1 MYSCANIGNPSGGP
15 IDKTPPIFMRSN
27 PTPNAVNVKDRKI
40 EIFFDEIVTLKDPST
55 KIIVSP
61 AQTEMPRMSALG
73 RKVTVELVD
82 SLLPNT
88 TYTIDFSNSIQ
99 DNNEG
104 NAIDNFA
111 FAFSTGSVIDSMR
124 VSGYVLDSR
133 TLEPMQSVVVGL
145 QSNLADSAFHKEKL
159 QRVALTND
167 RGQFTIRN
175 VSPGSYHIFALKDL
189 DRDYKFGN
197 PTEDIAFLDSI
208 IVPSIG
214 SREAADTVYND
225 LNEIDTIMRATRPAY
240 FPNDILLSMF
250 NEDRKS
256 QYLANNLRVDSTRIS
271 LTFAAASDTLP
282 SLSIVGRN
290 DVPDQWYTLE
300 RSQTNDTLTYWIR
313 PPHLVSA
320 DTLMVATTYLR
331 TDTASN
337 LSWGTDTLKFTF
349 QRQKAKKKKKNEETD
364 SLEQI
369 RFMELHP
376 LANDTQEVY
385 APLLLQTGTPIE
397 RYSREAFHLQRK
409 LQNDTIF
416 YPAEIKSIAL
426 RDSTLNRRDLM
437 LKVDWEPG
445 AAYTLAVDSLAMTDI
460 YGLQTKPLKVD
471 FNVRKMEEYGNIVF
485 NIPAVRDSAIVELLD
500 GTEKIVLRAPVKSHR
515 AELLNLL
522 PGKYYARLFID
533 RNGNGKYDTG
543 NYDMHLQPEETVY
556 YPGAINLKKNW
567 DVEQTWDIYAT
578 PIDKQKPEA
587 IKKNKPERKKWEK
600 VNTEKTETDEDEEN
614 GFSDFSN
621 PNDPNLR
628 NSNNFGNYRKYDSKI
643 YFHFFAQKF
652 AHSTKAH
659 YLCTRK
665 SQQRLCPDGGIG
677 RRAGLKHQWSKIH
690 PGSIPGLGTQKRL

>member
-214 SREAADTVYND
+214 TREAADTVYND

-376 LANDTQEVY
+376 LANGTQEVY

-426 RDSTLNRRDLM
+426 RDSTLNRRDLV

-485 NIPAVRDSAIVELLD
+485 NITAVRDSAIVELLD
-500 GTEKIVLRAPVKSHR
+500 GTEKIVLRAPVKNHR

-628 NSNNFGNYRKYDSKI
+628 NSNNFGN
-643 YFHFFAQKF
+643 
-652 AHSTKAH
+652 HS
-659 YLCTRK
+659 R
-665 SQQRLCPDGGIG
+665 
-677 RRAGLKHQWSKIH
+677 
-690 PGSIPGLGTQKRL
+690 

>member
-1 MYSCANIGNPSGGP
+1 MNNSKSLYYIFIIIAAAVMYSCANIGNPSGGP

-376 LANDTQEVY
+376 LANGTQEVY

-409 LQNDTIF
+409 LQNDTTF

-426 RDSTLNRRDLM
+426 RDSTLSRRDLM

-500 GTEKIVLRAPVKSHR
+500 GTDKVVLHTQVKKHR

-600 VNTEKTETDEDEEN
+600 VSTEKTETDEDEEN

-628 NSNNFGNYRKYDSKI
+628 NSNNFDNYR
-643 YFHFFAQKF
+643 
-652 AHSTKAH
+652 
-659 YLCTRK
+659 R
-665 SQQRLCPDGGIG
+665 
-677 RRAGLKHQWSKIH
+677 
-690 PGSIPGLGTQKRL
+690 

>member
-376 LANDTQEVY
+376 LANGTQEVY

-409 LQNDTIF
+409 LQNDTTF

-426 RDSTLNRRDLM
+426 RDSTLSRRDLM

-500 GTEKIVLRAPVKSHR
+500 GTDKVVLHTPVKSHR

-600 VNTEKTETDEDEEN
+600 VDTEKTDTDEDEEN

-628 NSNNFGNYRKYDSKI
+628 NSNNFGNYR
-643 YFHFFAQKF
+643 
-652 AHSTKAH
+652 
-659 YLCTRK
+659 R
-665 SQQRLCPDGGIG
+665 
-677 RRAGLKHQWSKIH
+677 
-690 PGSIPGLGTQKRL
+690 

>member
-1 MYSCANIGNPSGGP
+1 MNNSKSLYYIFIIIAAAVMYSCANIGNPSGGP

-40 EIFFDEIVTLKDPST
+40 EIFFDEIVTPKDPST

-376 LANDTQEVY
+376 LANGTQEVY

-500 GTEKIVLRAPVKSHR
+500 GTEKIVLRAPVKNHR

-628 NSNNFGNYRKYDSKI
+628 NSNNFGD
-643 YFHFFAQKF
+643 
-652 AHSTKAH
+652 
-659 YLCTRK
+659 YLR
-665 SQQRLCPDGGIG
+665 
-677 RRAGLKHQWSKIH
+677 
-690 PGSIPGLGTQKRL
+690 

>member
-1 MYSCANIGNPSGGP
+1 MNNSKSLYYIFIIIAAAVMYSCANIGNPSGGP

-320 DTLMVATTYLR
+320 DTLIVATTYLR

-376 LANDTQEVY
+376 LANGTQEVY

-409 LQNDTIF
+409 LQNDTTF

-426 RDSTLNRRDLM
+426 RDSTLSRRDLM

-500 GTEKIVLRAPVKSHR
+500 GTDKVVLHTPVKSHR

-600 VNTEKTETDEDEEN
+600 VSTEKTETDEDEEN

-628 NSNNFGNYRKYDSKI
+628 NSNNFDNYR
-643 YFHFFAQKF
+643 
-652 AHSTKAH
+652 
-659 YLCTRK
+659 R
-665 SQQRLCPDGGIG
+665 
-677 RRAGLKHQWSKIH
+677 
-690 PGSIPGLGTQKRL
+690 

>member
-1 MYSCANIGNPSGGP
+1 MNNSKSLYYIFIIIAAAVMYSCANIGNPSGGP

-290 DVPDQWYTLE
+290 DVPDLWYTLE

-331 TDTASN
+331 TDTTSN

-376 LANDTQEVY
+376 LANGTQEVY

-409 LQNDTIF
+409 LQNDTTF

-426 RDSTLNRRDLM
+426 RDSTLSRRDLM

-485 NIPAVRDSAIVELLD
+485 NIPAMRDSAIVELLD
-500 GTEKIVLRAPVKSHR
+500 GTEKIVLRAPVKNHR

-600 VNTEKTETDEDEEN
+600 VDTEKTKTDEDEEN

-628 NSNNFGNYRKYDSKI
+628 NSNNFGNYR
-643 YFHFFAQKF
+643 
-652 AHSTKAH
+652 
-659 YLCTRK
+659 R
-665 SQQRLCPDGGIG
+665 
-677 RRAGLKHQWSKIH
+677 
-690 PGSIPGLGTQKRL
+690 

>member
-1 MYSCANIGNPSGGP
+1 MNNSKSLYYIFIIIAAAVMYSCANIGNPSGGP

-40 EIFFDEIVTLKDPST
+40 EIFFDEIVSLKDPST

-175 VSPGSYHIFALKDL
+175 VSPGSHHIFALKDL

-300 RSQTNDTLTYWIR
+300 RSQTNDTLIYWIR

-376 LANDTQEVY
+376 LANGTQEVY

-409 LQNDTIF
+409 LQNDTTF

-426 RDSTLNRRDLM
+426 RDSTLSRRDLM

-500 GTEKIVLRAPVKSHR
+500 GTDKVVLHTPVKNHR
-515 AELLNLL
+515 AELLNLQ

-578 PIDKQKPEA
+578 PIDKQKSEA

-628 NSNNFGNYRKYDSKI
+628 NSNNFGNYR
-643 YFHFFAQKF
+643 
-652 AHSTKAH
+652 
-659 YLCTRK
+659 R
-665 SQQRLCPDGGIG
+665 
-677 RRAGLKHQWSKIH
+677 
-690 PGSIPGLGTQKRL
+690 

>member
-1 MYSCANIGNPSGGP
+1 MNNSKSLYYIFIIIAAAVMYSCANIGNPSGGP

-82 SLLPNT
+82 SLLPNI

-376 LANDTQEVY
+376 LANGTQEVY

-426 RDSTLNRRDLM
+426 RDSTLSRRDLM

-500 GTEKIVLRAPVKSHR
+500 GTEKIVLRAPVKNHR

-628 NSNNFGNYRKYDSKI
+628 NSNNFGNYSR
-643 YFHFFAQKF
+643 
-652 AHSTKAH
+652 
-659 YLCTRK
+659 
-665 SQQRLCPDGGIG
+665 
-677 RRAGLKHQWSKIH
+677 
-690 PGSIPGLGTQKRL
+690 

>member
-1 MYSCANIGNPSGGP
+1 MLFSRLALSLQAETENQMNNSKSLYYIFIIIAAAVMYSCANIGNPSGGP

-320 DTLMVATTYLR
+320 DTLIVATTYLR

-376 LANDTQEVY
+376 LANGTQEVY

-426 RDSTLNRRDLM
+426 RDSTLSRRDLM

-500 GTEKIVLRAPVKSHR
+500 GTEKIVLRAPVKNHR

-628 NSNNFGNYRKYDSKI
+628 NSNNFGNYRK
-643 YFHFFAQKF
+643 
-652 AHSTKAH
+652 
-659 YLCTRK
+659 
-665 SQQRLCPDGGIG
+665 
-677 RRAGLKHQWSKIH
+677 
-690 PGSIPGLGTQKRL
+690 

>member
-1 MYSCANIGNPSGGP
+1 MNNSKSLYYIFIIIAAAVMYSCANIGNPSGGP

-40 EIFFDEIVTLKDPST
+40 EIFFDEIVSLKDPST

-175 VSPGSYHIFALKDL
+175 VSSGSYHIFALKDL

-376 LANDTQEVY
+376 LANGTQEVY

-409 LQNDTIF
+409 LQNDTTF

-426 RDSTLNRRDLM
+426 RDSTLSRRDLM

-500 GTEKIVLRAPVKSHR
+500 GTEKIVLRAPVKNHR
-515 AELLNLL
+515 AELLNLQ

-628 NSNNFGNYRKYDSKI
+628 NSNNFGNYR
-643 YFHFFAQKF
+643 
-652 AHSTKAH
+652 
-659 YLCTRK
+659 R
-665 SQQRLCPDGGIG
+665 
-677 RRAGLKHQWSKIH
+677 
-690 PGSIPGLGTQKRL
+690 

>member
-376 LANDTQEVY
+376 LANGTQEVY

-409 LQNDTIF
+409 LQNDTTF

-500 GTEKIVLRAPVKSHR
+500 GTEKIVLRAPVKNHR

-628 NSNNFGNYRKYDSKI
+628 NSNNFGNYRK
-643 YFHFFAQKF
+643 
-652 AHSTKAH
+652 
-659 YLCTRK
+659 
-665 SQQRLCPDGGIG
+665 
-677 RRAGLKHQWSKIH
+677 
-690 PGSIPGLGTQKRL
+690 

>member
-1 MYSCANIGNPSGGP
+1 MNNSKSLYYIFIIIAAAVMYSCANIGNPSGGP

-145 QSNLADSAFHKEKL
+145 QSNLAGSAFHKEKL

-376 LANDTQEVY
+376 LANGTQEVY

-409 LQNDTIF
+409 LQNDTTF

-500 GTEKIVLRAPVKSHR
+500 GTEKIVLRAPVKNHR

-628 NSNNFGNYRKYDSKI
+628 NSNNFGNYSR
-643 YFHFFAQKF
+643 
-652 AHSTKAH
+652 
-659 YLCTRK
+659 
-665 SQQRLCPDGGIG
+665 
-677 RRAGLKHQWSKIH
+677 
-690 PGSIPGLGTQKRL
+690 

>member
-1 MYSCANIGNPSGGP
+1 MNNSKSLYYIFIIIAAAVMYSCANNGNPSGGP

-159 QRVALTND
+159 HRVALTND

-331 TDTASN
+331 TDTTSN

-376 LANDTQEVY
+376 LANGTQEVY

-409 LQNDTIF
+409 LQNDTTF

-426 RDSTLNRRDLM
+426 RDSTLSRRDLM

-445 AAYTLAVDSLAMTDI
+445 AAYKLAVDSLAMTDI

-578 PIDKQKPEA
+578 PIDKQKSEA

-628 NSNNFGNYRKYDSKI
+628 NSNNFGN
-643 YFHFFAQKF
+643 
-652 AHSTKAH
+652 
-659 YLCTRK
+659 
-665 SQQRLCPDGGIG
+665 
-677 RRAGLKHQWSKIH
+677 
-690 PGSIPGLGTQKRL
+690 

>member
-1 MYSCANIGNPSGGP
+1 MNNSKSLYYIFIIIAAAVMYSCANIGNPSGGP

-364 SLEQI
+364 YLEQI

-376 LANDTQEVY
+376 LANGTQEVY

-409 LQNDTIF
+409 LQNDTTF
-416 YPAEIKSIAL
+416 YPAEIKNIAL

-500 GTEKIVLRAPVKSHR
+500 GTEKIVLRAPVKNHR

-628 NSNNFGNYRKYDSKI
+628 NSNNFGNYRK
-643 YFHFFAQKF
+643 
-652 AHSTKAH
+652 
-659 YLCTRK
+659 
-665 SQQRLCPDGGIG
+665 
-677 RRAGLKHQWSKIH
+677 
-690 PGSIPGLGTQKRL
+690 

>member
-1 MYSCANIGNPSGGP
+1 LLFSQLALSLQAETENQMNNSKSLYYIFIIIAAAVMYSCANIGNPSGGP

-40 EIFFDEIVTLKDPST
+40 EIFFDEIVSLKDPST

-376 LANDTQEVY
+376 LANGTQEVY

-409 LQNDTIF
+409 LQNDTTF

-426 RDSTLNRRDLM
+426 RDSTLSRRDLM

-628 NSNNFGNYRKYDSKI
+628 NSNNFGNYSR
-643 YFHFFAQKF
+643 
-652 AHSTKAH
+652 
-659 YLCTRK
+659 
-665 SQQRLCPDGGIG
+665 
-677 RRAGLKHQWSKIH
+677 
-690 PGSIPGLGTQKRL
+690 

>member
-1 MYSCANIGNPSGGP
+1 MNNSKSLYYIFIIIAAAVMYSCANIGNPSGGP

-376 LANDTQEVY
+376 LANGTQEVY

-409 LQNDTIF
+409 LQNDTTF

-426 RDSTLNRRDLM
+426 RDSTLSRRDLM

-445 AAYTLAVDSLAMTDI
+445 AAYTLTVDSLAITDI

-600 VNTEKTETDEDEEN
+600 VNTEKTETDEDEEI

-628 NSNNFGNYRKYDSKI
+628 NSNNFGNYR
-643 YFHFFAQKF
+643 
-652 AHSTKAH
+652 
-659 YLCTRK
+659 R
-665 SQQRLCPDGGIG
+665 
-677 RRAGLKHQWSKIH
+677 
-690 PGSIPGLGTQKRL
+690 

>member
-376 LANDTQEVY
+376 LANGTQEVY

-409 LQNDTIF
+409 LQNDTTF

-426 RDSTLNRRDLM
+426 RDSTLSRRDLM

-445 AAYTLAVDSLAMTDI
+445 AAYKLAVDSLAMTDI

-500 GTEKIVLRAPVKSHR
+500 GTDKVVLHTPVKNHR
-515 AELLNLL
+515 AELLNLQ

-628 NSNNFGNYRKYDSKI
+628 NSNNFGNYSR
-643 YFHFFAQKF
+643 
-652 AHSTKAH
+652 
-659 YLCTRK
+659 
-665 SQQRLCPDGGIG
+665 
-677 RRAGLKHQWSKIH
+677 
-690 PGSIPGLGTQKRL
+690 

>member
-376 LANDTQEVY
+376 LANGTQEVY
-385 APLLLQTGTPIE
+385 APLLLQTGSPIE

-409 LQNDTIF
+409 LQNDTTF

-426 RDSTLNRRDLM
+426 RDSTLSRRDLM

-500 GTEKIVLRAPVKSHR
+500 GTDKVVLHTPVKNHR
-515 AELLNLL
+515 AELLNLQ

-628 NSNNFGNYRKYDSKI
+628 NSNNFGNYR
-643 YFHFFAQKF
+643 
-652 AHSTKAH
+652 
-659 YLCTRK
+659 R
-665 SQQRLCPDGGIG
+665 
-677 RRAGLKHQWSKIH
+677 
-690 PGSIPGLGTQKRL
+690 

>member
-1 MYSCANIGNPSGGP
+1 MLFSRLALSLQAETENQMNNSKSLYYIFIIIAAAVMYSCANIGNPSGGP

-282 SLSIVGRN
+282 SLNIVGRN

-376 LANDTQEVY
+376 LANGTQEVY

-409 LQNDTIF
+409 LQSDTTF

-426 RDSTLNRRDLM
+426 RDSTLSRRDLM

-445 AAYTLAVDSLAMTDI
+445 AAYKLAVDSLAMTDI

-628 NSNNFGNYRKYDSKI
+628 NSNNFGNYR
-643 YFHFFAQKF
+643 
-652 AHSTKAH
+652 
-659 YLCTRK
+659 R
-665 SQQRLCPDGGIG
+665 
-677 RRAGLKHQWSKIH
+677 
-690 PGSIPGLGTQKRL
+690 

>member
-1 MYSCANIGNPSGGP
+1 MLFSRLALSLQAETENQMNNSKSLYYIFIIIAAAVMYSCANIGNPSGGP

-124 VSGYVLDSR
+124 MSGYVLDSR

-208 IVPSIG
+208 VVPTIG
-214 SREAADTVYND
+214 SREAADTIYND
-225 LNEIDTIMRATRPAY
+225 RNEIDTIMRATRPAY

-290 DVPDQWYTLE
+290 DVPDQWYSLE
-300 RSQTNDTLTYWIR
+300 RSKTNDTLTYWIR

-364 SLEQI
+364 SLELM
-369 RFMELHP
+369 RFMDLRP
-376 LANDTQEVY
+376 LSSSTQEVY

-426 RDSTLNRRDLM
+426 RDSTLSRRDLM

-621 PNDPNLR
+621 PNDPNQR
-628 NSNNFGNYRKYDSKI
+628 NSNNFGNYR
-643 YFHFFAQKF
+643 
-652 AHSTKAH
+652 
-659 YLCTRK
+659 R
-665 SQQRLCPDGGIG
+665 
-677 RRAGLKHQWSKIH
+677 
-690 PGSIPGLGTQKRL
+690 

>member
-376 LANDTQEVY
+376 LANGTQEVY

-426 RDSTLNRRDLM
+426 RDSTLSRRDLM

-500 GTEKIVLRAPVKSHR
+500 GTEKIVLRAPVKNHR

-628 NSNNFGNYRKYDSKI
+628 NSNNFSN
-643 YFHFFAQKF
+643 
-652 AHSTKAH
+652 
-659 YLCTRK
+659 
-665 SQQRLCPDGGIG
+665 
-677 RRAGLKHQWSKIH
+677 
-690 PGSIPGLGTQKRL
+690 

>member
-40 EIFFDEIVTLKDPST
+40 DIFFDEIVTLKDPST

-376 LANDTQEVY
+376 LANGTQEVY
-385 APLLLQTGTPIE
+385 APLLLQTSTPIE

-409 LQNDTIF
+409 LQNDTTF

-426 RDSTLNRRDLM
+426 RDSTLSRRDLM

-600 VNTEKTETDEDEEN
+600 VDTEKTETDEDEEN

-628 NSNNFGNYRKYDSKI
+628 NSNNFGNYR
-643 YFHFFAQKF
+643 
-652 AHSTKAH
+652 
-659 YLCTRK
+659 R
-665 SQQRLCPDGGIG
+665 
-677 RRAGLKHQWSKIH
+677 
-690 PGSIPGLGTQKRL
+690 

>member
-124 VSGYVLDSR
+124 MSGYVLDSR

-208 IVPSIG
+208 VVPTIG
-214 SREAADTVYND
+214 SREAADTIYND
-225 LNEIDTIMRATRPAY
+225 RNEIDTIMRATRPAY

-290 DVPDQWYTLE
+290 DVPDQWYSLE
-300 RSQTNDTLTYWIR
+300 RSKTNDTLTYWIR

-364 SLEQI
+364 SLELM
-369 RFMELHP
+369 RFMDLRP
-376 LANDTQEVY
+376 LSSSTQEVY

-409 LQNDTIF
+409 LQSDTIF

-426 RDSTLNRRDLM
+426 RDSTLNRRDIM

-445 AAYTLAVDSLAMTDI
+445 AAYTLTIDSLAMTDI
-460 YGLQTKPLKVD
+460 YGLQTKPLKID

-500 GTEKIVLRAPVKSHR
+500 GTDKVVLHTQVKKHR
-515 AELLNLL
+515 AELLNLQ

-543 NYDMHLQPEETVY
+543 NYDLHLQPEETVY
-556 YPGAINLKKNW
+556 FPGAINLKKNW

-628 NSNNFGNYRKYDSKI
+628 NSNNFGNYR
-643 YFHFFAQKF
+643 
-652 AHSTKAH
+652 
-659 YLCTRK
+659 R
-665 SQQRLCPDGGIG
+665 
-677 RRAGLKHQWSKIH
+677 
-690 PGSIPGLGTQKRL
+690 

>member
-1 MYSCANIGNPSGGP
+1 MENQMNNSKSLYYIFIIIAAAVMYSCANIGNPSGGP

-175 VSPGSYHIFALKDL
+175 MSPGSYHIFALKDL

-376 LANDTQEVY
+376 LANGTQEVY

-409 LQNDTIF
+409 LQNDTTF

-500 GTEKIVLRAPVKSHR
+500 GTEKIVLRAPVKNHR

-628 NSNNFGNYRKYDSKI
+628 NSNNFGNYSR
-643 YFHFFAQKF
+643 
-652 AHSTKAH
+652 
-659 YLCTRK
+659 
-665 SQQRLCPDGGIG
+665 
-677 RRAGLKHQWSKIH
+677 
-690 PGSIPGLGTQKRL
+690 

>member
-1 MYSCANIGNPSGGP
+1 MNNSKSLYYIFIIIAAAVMYSCANIGNPSGGP

-145 QSNLADSAFHKEKL
+145 QSNLADSAFYKEKL

-349 QRQKAKKKKKNEETD
+349 QRQKAKKKKKNEGTD

-376 LANDTQEVY
+376 LANGTQEVY

-409 LQNDTIF
+409 LQNDTTF

-543 NYDMHLQPEETVY
+543 NYDMHMQPEETVY

-628 NSNNFGNYRKYDSKI
+628 NSNNFGNYSR
-643 YFHFFAQKF
+643 
-652 AHSTKAH
+652 
-659 YLCTRK
+659 
-665 SQQRLCPDGGIG
+665 
-677 RRAGLKHQWSKIH
+677 
-690 PGSIPGLGTQKRL
+690 

>member
-1 MYSCANIGNPSGGP
+1 MENQMNNSKSLYYIFIIIAAAVMYSCANIGNPSGGP

-376 LANDTQEVY
+376 LANGTQEVY

-409 LQNDTIF
+409 LQNDTTF

-445 AAYTLAVDSLAMTDI
+445 AAYKLAVDSLAMTDI

-485 NIPAVRDSAIVELLD
+485 NITAVRDSAIVELLD
-500 GTEKIVLRAPVKSHR
+500 GTEKIVLRAPVKNHR

-628 NSNNFGNYRKYDSKI
+628 NSNNFGNYSR
-643 YFHFFAQKF
+643 
-652 AHSTKAH
+652 
-659 YLCTRK
+659 
-665 SQQRLCPDGGIG
+665 
-677 RRAGLKHQWSKIH
+677 
-690 PGSIPGLGTQKRL
+690 

>member
-1 MYSCANIGNPSGGP
+1 MENQMNNSKSLYYIFIIIAAAVMYSCANIGNPSGGP

-320 DTLMVATTYLR
+320 DTLIVATTYLR

-376 LANDTQEVY
+376 LANGTQEVY

-426 RDSTLNRRDLM
+426 RDSTLSRRDLM

-628 NSNNFGNYRKYDSKI
+628 NSNNFGNYRK
-643 YFHFFAQKF
+643 
-652 AHSTKAH
+652 
-659 YLCTRK
+659 
-665 SQQRLCPDGGIG
+665 
-677 RRAGLKHQWSKIH
+677 
-690 PGSIPGLGTQKRL
+690 

>member
-40 EIFFDEIVTLKDPST
+40 EIFFDEIVSLKDPST

-376 LANDTQEVY
+376 LANGTQEVY

-409 LQNDTIF
+409 LQNDTTF

-426 RDSTLNRRDLM
+426 RDSTLSRRDLM

-445 AAYTLAVDSLAMTDI
+445 AAYKLAVDSLAMTDI

-500 GTEKIVLRAPVKSHR
+500 GTDKVVLHTPVKNHR
-515 AELLNLL
+515 AELLNLQ

-628 NSNNFGNYRKYDSKI
+628 NSNNFGDYR
-643 YFHFFAQKF
+643 
-652 AHSTKAH
+652 
-659 YLCTRK
+659 R
-665 SQQRLCPDGGIG
+665 
-677 RRAGLKHQWSKIH
+677 
-690 PGSIPGLGTQKRL
+690 

>member
-1 MYSCANIGNPSGGP
+1 MNNSKSLYYIFIIIAAAVMYSCANIGNPSGGP

-104 NAIDNFA
+104 NTIDNFA

-124 VSGYVLDSR
+124 VSGYVIDSR

-214 SREAADTVYND
+214 TREAADTVYND

-376 LANDTQEVY
+376 LANGTQEVY

-426 RDSTLNRRDLM
+426 RDSTLNRRDLV

-500 GTEKIVLRAPVKSHR
+500 GTDKVVLHTPVKNHR
-515 AELLNLL
+515 AELLNLQ

-628 NSNNFGNYRKYDSKI
+628 NSNNFGNYR
-643 YFHFFAQKF
+643 
-652 AHSTKAH
+652 
-659 YLCTRK
+659 R
-665 SQQRLCPDGGIG
+665 
-677 RRAGLKHQWSKIH
+677 
-690 PGSIPGLGTQKRL
+690 

>member
-1 MYSCANIGNPSGGP
+1 MNNSKSLYYIFIIIAAAVMYSCANIGNPSGGP

-376 LANDTQEVY
+376 LANGTQEVY

-409 LQNDTIF
+409 LQNDTTF

-426 RDSTLNRRDLM
+426 RDSTLSRRDLM

-628 NSNNFGNYRKYDSKI
+628 NSNNFDNYR
-643 YFHFFAQKF
+643 
-652 AHSTKAH
+652 
-659 YLCTRK
+659 R
-665 SQQRLCPDGGIG
+665 
-677 RRAGLKHQWSKIH
+677 
-690 PGSIPGLGTQKRL
+690 

>member
-1 MYSCANIGNPSGGP
+1 MNNSKSLYYIFIIIAAAVMYSCANIGNPSGGP

-320 DTLMVATTYLR
+320 DTLIVATTYLR
-331 TDTASN
+331 TDTTSN

-376 LANDTQEVY
+376 LANGTQEVY

-409 LQNDTIF
+409 LQNDTTF

-426 RDSTLNRRDLM
+426 RDSTLSRRDLM

-628 NSNNFGNYRKYDSKI
+628 NSNNFGNYR
-643 YFHFFAQKF
+643 
-652 AHSTKAH
+652 
-659 YLCTRK
+659 R
-665 SQQRLCPDGGIG
+665 
-677 RRAGLKHQWSKIH
+677 
-690 PGSIPGLGTQKRL
+690 

>member
-1 MYSCANIGNPSGGP
+1 MNNSKSLYYIFIIIAAAVMYSCANIGNPSGGP

-376 LANDTQEVY
+376 LANGTQEVY

-409 LQNDTIF
+409 LQNDTTF

-426 RDSTLNRRDLM
+426 RDSTLSRRDLM

-485 NIPAVRDSAIVELLD
+485 NIPEVRDSAIVELLD
-500 GTEKIVLRAPVKSHR
+500 GTEKIVLRAPVKNHR

-628 NSNNFGNYRKYDSKI
+628 NSNNFGNYSR
-643 YFHFFAQKF
+643 
-652 AHSTKAH
+652 
-659 YLCTRK
+659 
-665 SQQRLCPDGGIG
+665 
-677 RRAGLKHQWSKIH
+677 
-690 PGSIPGLGTQKRL
+690 

>member
-1 MYSCANIGNPSGGP
+1 MNNSKSLYYIFIIIAAAVMYSCANIGNPSGGP

-133 TLEPMQSVVVGL
+133 TLEPMQSGVVGL

-320 DTLMVATTYLR
+320 DTLIVANTYLR

-376 LANDTQEVY
+376 LANGTQEVY

-426 RDSTLNRRDLM
+426 RDSTLSRRDLM

-500 GTEKIVLRAPVKSHR
+500 GTEKIVLRAPVKNHR

-587 IKKNKPERKKWEK
+587 IKKNKPERKKWKK

-628 NSNNFGNYRKYDSKI
+628 NSNNFGNYRK
-643 YFHFFAQKF
+643 
-652 AHSTKAH
+652 
-659 YLCTRK
+659 
-665 SQQRLCPDGGIG
+665 
-677 RRAGLKHQWSKIH
+677 
-690 PGSIPGLGTQKRL
+690 

>member
-40 EIFFDEIVTLKDPST
+40 EIFFDEIVSLKDPST

-331 TDTASN
+331 TDTTSN

-376 LANDTQEVY
+376 LANGTQEVY

-409 LQNDTIF
+409 LQNDTTF

-426 RDSTLNRRDLM
+426 RDSTLSRRDLM

-567 DVEQTWDIYAT
+567 DVEQTWVIYAT

-628 NSNNFGNYRKYDSKI
+628 NSNNFGDYR
-643 YFHFFAQKF
+643 
-652 AHSTKAH
+652 
-659 YLCTRK
+659 R
-665 SQQRLCPDGGIG
+665 
-677 RRAGLKHQWSKIH
+677 
-690 PGSIPGLGTQKRL
+690 

>member
-1 MYSCANIGNPSGGP
+1 MNNSKSLYYIFIIIAAAVMYSCSNIGNPSGGP

-376 LANDTQEVY
+376 LANGTQEVY

-409 LQNDTIF
+409 LQNDTTF

-426 RDSTLNRRDLM
+426 RDSTLSRRDLM

-628 NSNNFGNYRKYDSKI
+628 NSNNFGDYR
-643 YFHFFAQKF
+643 
-652 AHSTKAH
+652 
-659 YLCTRK
+659 R
-665 SQQRLCPDGGIG
+665 
-677 RRAGLKHQWSKIH
+677 
-690 PGSIPGLGTQKRL
+690 

>member
-1 MYSCANIGNPSGGP
+1 MNNSKSLYYIFIIIAAAVMYSCANIGNPSGGP

-320 DTLMVATTYLR
+320 DTLIVATTYLR

-376 LANDTQEVY
+376 LANGTQEVY

-445 AAYTLAVDSLAMTDI
+445 AAYKLAVDSLAMTDI

-500 GTEKIVLRAPVKSHR
+500 GTEKIVLRAPVKNHR

-628 NSNNFGNYRKYDSKI
+628 NSNNFGNYR
-643 YFHFFAQKF
+643 
-652 AHSTKAH
+652 
-659 YLCTRK
+659 R
-665 SQQRLCPDGGIG
+665 
-677 RRAGLKHQWSKIH
+677 
-690 PGSIPGLGTQKRL
+690 

>member
-1 MYSCANIGNPSGGP
+1 MNNSKSLYYIFIIIAAAVMYSCTNIGNPSGGP

-290 DVPDQWYTLE
+290 DVPDQWYSLE

-349 QRQKAKKKKKNEETD
+349 QRQKAKKKKKNEGTD

-376 LANDTQEVY
+376 LVNGTQEVY

-409 LQNDTIF
+409 LQNDTTF

-426 RDSTLNRRDLM
+426 RDSTLSRRDLM

-543 NYDMHLQPEETVY
+543 NYDMHLQPEETAY

-600 VNTEKTETDEDEEN
+600 VNTEKTETDEEEEN

-628 NSNNFGNYRKYDSKI
+628 NSNNFGNYR
-643 YFHFFAQKF
+643 
-652 AHSTKAH
+652 
-659 YLCTRK
+659 R
-665 SQQRLCPDGGIG
+665 
-677 RRAGLKHQWSKIH
+677 
-690 PGSIPGLGTQKRL
+690 

>member
-1 MYSCANIGNPSGGP
+1 MNNSKSLYYIFIIIAAAVMYSCANIGNPSGGP

-320 DTLMVATTYLR
+320 DTLIVATTYLR

-376 LANDTQEVY
+376 LATGTQEVY

-409 LQNDTIF
+409 LQNDTTF

-628 NSNNFGNYRKYDSKI
+628 NSNNFGNYSR
-643 YFHFFAQKF
+643 
-652 AHSTKAH
+652 
-659 YLCTRK
+659 
-665 SQQRLCPDGGIG
+665 
-677 RRAGLKHQWSKIH
+677 
-690 PGSIPGLGTQKRL
+690 

>member
-1 MYSCANIGNPSGGP
+1 MNNSKSLYYIFIIIAAAVMYSCANNIGNPSGGP

-290 DVPDQWYTLE
+290 DMPDQWYTLE

-331 TDTASN
+331 TDTASK

-376 LANDTQEVY
+376 LANGTQEVY

-628 NSNNFGNYRKYDSKI
+628 NSNNFGNYSR
-643 YFHFFAQKF
+643 
-652 AHSTKAH
+652 
-659 YLCTRK
+659 
-665 SQQRLCPDGGIG
+665 
-677 RRAGLKHQWSKIH
+677 
-690 PGSIPGLGTQKRL
+690 

>member
-1 MYSCANIGNPSGGP
+1 MNNSKSLYYIFIIIAAAVMYSCANIGNPSGGP

-159 QRVALTND
+159 QRVALAND

-376 LANDTQEVY
+376 LANGTQEVY

-409 LQNDTIF
+409 LQNDTTF

-426 RDSTLNRRDLM
+426 RDSTLSRRDLM

-578 PIDKQKPEA
+578 PIDKQKSEA

-628 NSNNFGNYRKYDSKI
+628 NSNNFGNYSR
-643 YFHFFAQKF
+643 
-652 AHSTKAH
+652 
-659 YLCTRK
+659 
-665 SQQRLCPDGGIG
+665 
-677 RRAGLKHQWSKIH
+677 
-690 PGSIPGLGTQKRL
+690 